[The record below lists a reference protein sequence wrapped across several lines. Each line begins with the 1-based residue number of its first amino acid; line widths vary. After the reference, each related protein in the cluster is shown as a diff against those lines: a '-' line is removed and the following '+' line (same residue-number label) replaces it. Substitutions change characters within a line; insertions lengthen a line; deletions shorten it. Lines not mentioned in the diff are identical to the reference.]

1 MLKKA
6 FYNTKNSVFN
16 FYSIFIASLL
26 NIFVPIGKKSNWIF
40 VGNMTYRHISR
51 MILTGFLIMIPL
63 IITYT
68 IIVFLIGII
77 DGVLAPYI
85 SLFFGGKRIF
95 GLGALVLLLLV
106 YAVGMLSTRYFGQ
119 KLGDAIQ
126 NFVMRMPV
134 VGSLYSSAR
143 RLIESLAGTK
153 DSSTGFKRVV
163 MIEHPRKGMWC
174 IGFLTSIVEIS
185 NTQTMATVYIPTAP
199 TPNSGFVVMVT
210 YKEVQDTDL
219 TVQEAMS
226 MVLSGGII
234 APESFNKKSITS
246 EDVEKIDSADNK
258 IEG

>member
-1 MLKKA
+1 MIKKT
-6 FYNTKNSVFN
+6 FSNTKNSIFN

-26 NIFVPIGKKSNWIF
+26 NIFVPIGKKSNCKYA
-40 VGNMTYRHISR
+40 GNITYQHISR

-63 IITYT
+63 IVTYT
-68 IIVFLIGII
+68 IVIFLVDII
-77 DGVLAPYI
+77 DGVLAPYV

-95 GLGALVLLLLV
+95 GLAALVLMVLI
-106 YAVGMLSTRYFGQ
+106 YGVGLLSTRYFGQ
-119 KLGDAIQ
+119 KLGDIIQ

-174 IGFLTSIVEIS
+174 LGFLTSIIEVSKE
-185 NTQTMATVYIPTAP
+185 QTMATVYIPTAP
-199 TPNSGFVVMVT
+199 TPNSGFVVMVP

-219 TVQEAMS
+219 SVQEAMS

-234 APESFNKKSITS
+234 APNSFNRKSITS
-246 EDVEKIDSADNK
+246 EDVQKIDSSNTTTDS
-258 IEG
+258 

>member
-1 MLKKA
+1 MIKKT
-6 FYNTKNSVFN
+6 FTNTKISIFN
-16 FYSIFIASLL
+16 FFSIFVASLL
-26 NIFVPIGKKSNWIF
+26 NIFVPIGKKSNWKYA
-40 VGNMTYRHISR
+40 GNLTYQHISR

-63 IITYT
+63 IVTYT
-68 IIVFLIGII
+68 IVVFLVDII
-77 DGVLAPYI
+77 DGVLAPYV

-106 YAVGMLSTRYFGQ
+106 YAVGLLSTRYFGQ
-119 KLGDAIQ
+119 KLGDVIQ

-143 RLIESLAGTK
+143 RLIESLAGSK
-153 DSSTGFKRVV
+153 NSSTGFKRVV

-174 IGFLTSIVEIS
+174 IGFLTSIIEIS

-199 TPNSGFVVMVT
+199 TPNSGFVVMVP

-219 TVQEAMS
+219 SVQEAMS

-234 APESFNKKSITS
+234 APNSFNKKSITS
-246 EDVEKIDSADNK
+246 KDVQKIDSDSSTDS
-258 IEG
+258 